1 MSSYWGITICRVL
14 LRVKQFAGSCFASS
28 HWRITI
34 SRVLRSV
41 TLFKFQLVGYCLA
54 SSYWGDYNFEAPVL
68 CQVIG
73 ELQFVGHYN
82 LQGFALCQAIG
93 KFQLA
98 VYYFAPSC
106 LVSRL
111 GEGGGV
117 RGGGTPP
124 PPVCLNK
131 LGGKRRKTL
140 TGSWLCEGLSMLS

>member
-14 LRVKQFAGSCFASS
+14 LRVQQFAGSCFASS

-98 VYYFAPSC
+98 VLFCPKLSC
-106 LVSRL
+106 VTL
-111 GEGGGV
+111 GGG
-117 RGGGTPP
+117 GGGAGGRSAPP
-124 PPVCLNK
+124 THVLEQAGRGADKAAQNTDRE
-131 LGGKRRKTL
+131 LV
-140 TGSWLCEGLSMLS
+140 M